1 MTLKQFCE
9 NNGLAKPKLCI
20 SKEKVYEDSKT
31 KIHYMKLTDFVG
43 EAKQNVIIF
52 SRNLADAYVD
62 NKGIIKTAEV
72 SLGTDGKT
80 FFLIRPASVDT
91 EEFDW

>member
-9 NNGLAKPKLCI
+9 NNGLAKPTFCI
-20 SKEKVYEDSKT
+20 SKEKVYENSDT
-31 KIHYMKLTDFVG
+31 KIHYMKLSDFVG

-52 SRNLADAYVD
+52 SRHLAEAYAE
-62 NKGIIKTAEV
+62 NKDIIKTAEV
-72 SLGTDGKT
+72 SLGADEMT

-91 EEFDW
+91 VEFDW